1 MKRQGGQPLYLCR
14 VCSHKCER
22 IEVLQEQKKKGFFGR
37 LADTV
42 KLKFTHPHH
51 DEKK

>member
-1 MKRQGGQPLYLCR
+1 

-22 IEVLQEQKKKGFFGR
+22 IEVIQEKKKKGFFGM